1 MKVPFDPAIAYT
13 YGSVI
18 EAAYRLFTPGLL
30 DPVTTAAQLPAQ
42 YRIVNRPDIV
52 PRLPPLYETSGTEI
66 ELDSTAYPAVAHG
79 IACYHTLTTYLWL
92 LNQQSVFGLGTC
104 AHPVSGHSDP
114 DTPSIAAA

>member
-1 MKVPFDPAIAYT
+1 MPIHVTLYT
-13 YGSVI
+13 YASPRVGDATFVAFSNARV
-18 EAAYRLFTPGLL
+18 
-30 DPVTTAAQLPAQ
+30 PAQ

-66 ELDSTAYPAVAHG
+66 ELDSTAYSAVAHR

-104 AHPVSGHSDP
+104 AHSVSRQSDP
-114 DTPSIAAA
+114 DTPGIAVA